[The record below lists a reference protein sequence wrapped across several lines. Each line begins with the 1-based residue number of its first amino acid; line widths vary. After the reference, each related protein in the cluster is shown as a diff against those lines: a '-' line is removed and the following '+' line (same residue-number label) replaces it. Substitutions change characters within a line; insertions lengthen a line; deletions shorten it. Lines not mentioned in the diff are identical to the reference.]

1 VTPAAAWPVRIRIA
15 PREDARDL
23 SMSTQHPGRRRP
35 YYGWVLVVTLGITE
49 TITWGILY
57 YGFAVFLPV
66 MEADL
71 GWSRGEMAGAFS
83 LATLLAGLCA
93 APVGRWLDDRGPR
106 LLMTAGSIAATV
118 LVLAWSQ
125 VTDLAQFYVL
135 WALIGM
141 TMATVL
147 YEPAFAVV
155 TAWFERKRTRAL
167 TAVTLMAGFASTIFM
182 PIESWLIEVQGW
194 RTALMTL
201 AAFLAITTIL
211 PHALLLRRRPED
223 LGLHVDG
230 EGAASLAP
238 ARSARPP
245 TVSVGA
251 ALRDAPF
258 RWLVVAFSLST
269 LVSFAVHVHLV
280 AYLQDRG
287 YEATLAATATGL
299 VGAMQVLGRIVLGLL
314 GDRVSLRASTAVA
327 LAIQPVSLLILLLV
341 PGPLGVFAFIALFGA
356 SKGAQ
361 TLVRPAYVAALYGRA
376 RYASIAG
383 ALAAFVTAANALAPV
398 SGGAAHD
405 SFGSYEPLLW
415 AFVGLSAI
423 AAGAALLVGRGPAP
437 VERSG
442 SSVAHPAP
450 SQGSS

>member
-1 VTPAAAWPVRIRIA
+1 MPIERQGTSGDR
-15 PREDARDL
+15 L
-23 SMSTQHPGRRRP
+23 
-35 YYGWVLVVTLGITE
+35 YYGWVLVITLGITE

-83 LATLLAGLCA
+83 LATLLAGLGA
-93 APVGRWLDDRGPR
+93 APVGRWLDARGPR
-106 LLMTAGSIAATV
+106 LLMTAGSIVASL

-125 VTDLAQFYVL
+125 VTSLVQFYVL
-135 WALIGM
+135 WALIGI

-155 TAWFERKRTRAL
+155 TAWFERRRTRAL

-182 PIESWLIEVQGW
+182 PIESWLIQLQGW
-194 RTALMTL
+194 RTALVTL
-201 AAFLAITTIL
+201 AGFLAVTTIL

-230 EGAASLAP
+230 EAAAP
-238 ARSARPP
+238 TQQARAARPP

-251 ALRDAPF
+251 ALRDASF

-314 GDRVSLRASTAVA
+314 GDRVALRASTAVA
-327 LAIQPVSLLILLLV
+327 LGIQPVSLLVLLLV
-341 PGPLGVFAFIALFGA
+341 PGQAGVFVFIALFGA

-361 TLVRPAYVAALYGRA
+361 TLVRPAYVATLYGRE
-376 RYASIAG
+376 RYATIAG
-383 ALAAFVTAANALAPV
+383 ALAAFVTAANALAPI

-405 SFGSYEPLLW
+405 LFGSYEPLLW

-437 VERSG
+437 VESSG
-442 SSVAHPAP
+442 PSATRPAP
-450 SQGSS
+450 SQGSR

>member
-1 VTPAAAWPVRIRIA
+1 MKRRTRDASR
-15 PREDARDL
+15 PRF
-23 SMSTQHPGRRRP
+23 

-66 MEADL
+66 MESDL
-71 GWSRGEMAGAFS
+71 GWSRGEMSGAFS
-83 LATLLAGLCA
+83 LATLLAGLGA
-93 APVGRWLDDRGPR
+93 APVGRWLDFRGPR
-106 LLMTAGSIAATV
+106 LLMTAGSIAATL
-118 LVLAWSQ
+118 LVLGWSQ
-125 VTDLAQFYVL
+125 VRDLALFYLL
-135 WALIGM
+135 WILIGI

-182 PIESWLIEVQGW
+182 PLESWLIELQGW
-194 RTALMTL
+194 RPALLTL
-201 AAFLAITTIL
+201 AAFLALTTIL

-230 EGAASLAP
+230 EATPP
-238 ARSARPP
+238 AHHGPAARPP
-245 TVSVGA
+245 SVSVGE
-251 ALRDAPF
+251 ALRDPSF

-299 VGAMQVLGRIVLGLL
+299 IGAMQVLGRILLGLL
-314 GDRVSLRASTAVA
+314 GDRVSLRVSTA
-327 LAIQPVSLLILLLV
+327 LTLGIQPIALLVLLLV
-341 PGPLGVFAFIALFGA
+341 PGPLGAFTFIALFGA
-356 SKGAQ
+356 SKGVQ
-361 TLVRPAYVAALYGRA
+361 TLVRPAYVAALYGRG

-383 ALAAFVTAANALAPV
+383 ALAAFVTGANALAPI

-405 SFGSYEPLLW
+405 MLGSYEPLLW
-415 AFVGLSAI
+415 AFVGLSAV
-423 AAGAALLVGRGPAP
+423 AAGAALLVRRGSASVEQPLTPVAGPA
-437 VERSG
+437 
-442 SSVAHPAP
+442 AD
-450 SQGSS
+450 